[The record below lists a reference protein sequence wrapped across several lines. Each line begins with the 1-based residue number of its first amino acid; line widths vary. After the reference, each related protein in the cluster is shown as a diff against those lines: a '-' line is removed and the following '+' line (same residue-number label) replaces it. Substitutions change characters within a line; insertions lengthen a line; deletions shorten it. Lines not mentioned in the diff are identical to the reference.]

1 MEILNEIFRIA
12 HTLKGMSGTMGYTK
26 MQNLTHNAENVLSEI
41 KELQEDVK
49 QIKMEI
55 KSAGYDVKA
64 INAII
69 KLRAMNKNDRD
80 YQEEMLNV
88 YRKALGL

>member
-1 MEILNEIFRIA
+1 MSESEVGGINVDRLKSYVERI
-12 HTLKGMSGTMGYTK
+12 
-26 MQNLTHNAENVLSEI
+26 ENVLSEI

>member
-1 MEILNEIFRIA
+1 MSENEVGGIATDRLRSLVERI
-12 HTLKGMSGTMGYTK
+12 
-26 MQNLTHNAENVLSEI
+26 ERVLEEI
-41 KELQEDVK
+41 KELQGEVRDLKV
-49 QIKMEI
+49 EA
-55 KSAGYDVKA
+55 KSAGFDVKA

-69 KLRAMNKNDRD
+69 KLRAMNASDRD

>member
-1 MEILNEIFRIA
+1 MSENEIGGINVDRLKSYVERIE
-12 HTLKGMSGTMGYTK
+12 T
-26 MQNLTHNAENVLSEI
+26 VLAEI

-55 KSAGYDVKA
+55 KSAGFDVKA

-80 YQEEMLNV
+80 YQESLIDT

>member
-1 MEILNEIFRIA
+1 M
-12 HTLKGMSGTMGYTK
+12 
-26 MQNLTHNAENVLSEI
+26 
-41 KELQEDVK
+41 K